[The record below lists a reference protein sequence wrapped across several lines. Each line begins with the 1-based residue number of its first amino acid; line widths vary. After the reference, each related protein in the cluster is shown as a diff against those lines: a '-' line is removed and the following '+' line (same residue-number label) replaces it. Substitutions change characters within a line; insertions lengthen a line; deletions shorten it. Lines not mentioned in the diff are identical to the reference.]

1 MDSSLE
7 DLTTFWTCYSM
18 FKYRVMP
25 FGLTNGPSTFQQFV
39 NNMFMDYLDVFLT
52 AYMDDLLIYSTNT
65 LEHEVQVK
73 KVLERL
79 HKASLQASLEKCE
92 FGVEWMKYLG
102 FIVSTEGIVVDP
114 EKTSVICDWNW
125 PTMVKGVQSFLGFC
139 NFYQHFIKGYSHI
152 TKLLNGLTCKDRPFK
167 WDLTCKLAFEE
178 LKD

>member
-1 MDSSLE
+1 MDSGLE
-7 DLTTFWTCYSM
+7 DLTTFQTHYGM

-139 NFYQHFIKGYSHI
+139 NFY
-152 TKLLNGLTCKDRPFK
+152 
-167 WDLTCKLAFEE
+167 
-178 LKD
+178 